1 MCQAEEQY
9 QIAVSDRQAAESE
22 LQATSAAL
30 ARQMSDAEC
39 LDRMLADADAK
50 HADALHEAAEIERV
64 LESMASTLG
73 ASETLLLLVQ
83 QQQQQQSRNAGTL
96 THVPCAATRV
106 IDCPEGGE
114 SDRMG
119 PMHRSQELHQREAPA
134 HEEADES
141 AAACHVVASLRK
153 EAEAQREAAE
163 AKIEQVEEEARIA
176 RRELSALRETL
187 QTSACC
193 RHVRE
198 MLQDAEEREVVLKER
213 ERQGRLACDGLQHEL
228 SELRNDLDAA
238 VTEGDAVRQEL
249 AQCKRDIL
257 DMAAQVAAS
266 ERARDTEAR
275 RTAEVDARQQELQ
288 ALLDQQRVDAA
299 SR

>member
-114 SDRMG
+114 SDRME
-119 PMHRSQELHQREAPA
+119 HRSQERRQREAPA

-163 AKIEQVEEEARIA
+163 AKIEQVEEEARAA

-213 ERQGRLACDGLQHEL
+213 ERQGRLACDGLQREL
-228 SELRNDLDAA
+228 AELRNDLDAA
-238 VTEGDAVRQEL
+238 ATEGDAVRQEL

-266 ERARDTEAR
+266 ECARDTEAR